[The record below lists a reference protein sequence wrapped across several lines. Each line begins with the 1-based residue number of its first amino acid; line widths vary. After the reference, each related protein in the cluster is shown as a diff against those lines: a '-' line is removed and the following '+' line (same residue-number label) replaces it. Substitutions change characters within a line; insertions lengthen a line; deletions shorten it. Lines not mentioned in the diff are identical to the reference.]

1 VHTALSLA
9 ALVSAR
15 RVGDRTWLGDCPV
28 CHYPD
33 AFSVR
38 ELDGKTLFKCH
49 VGCEQSAVIQAI
61 GYGPTLRRLPV
72 STHLACRRGPA
83 GQRSALL
90 SATACRLWAEAI
102 PAPGTLVEA
111 YLRARGIACPPPATI
126 RFLSN
131 ARHSPTGTSWPC
143 MLAAVARS
151 PDNKVVAVH
160 RTFLGVGPHKAK
172 IEPCR
177 MTLGLVAGGA
187 VRFAPAGDVVGVAEG
202 IETALSA
209 MQLSGVAVW
218 AALSAGGIERLILP
232 AMPQARTVIVF
243 ADHDR
248 RGIDAAEY
256 AAARWRGEGREV
268 RIELPTKPGT
278 DFNDALARQIERVG

>member
-1 VHTALSLA
+1 MHSAHSLA

-28 CHYPD
+28 CHYPN

-38 ELDGKTLFKCH
+38 EIDGKTLFKCH
-49 VGCEQSAVIQAI
+49 VGCDQAAVIQAI
-61 GYGPTLRRLPV
+61 GYGPMLKRF
-72 STHLACRRGPA
+72 PA
-83 GQRSALL
+83 FASRSRSRDQMSQRSALL
-90 SATACRLWAEAI
+90 SASARRLWAEAI
-102 PAPGTLVEA
+102 AVPGTLAEA
-111 YLRARGIACPPPATI
+111 YLSARGISCPPPATI
-126 RFLSN
+126 RFLPD
-131 ARHSPTGTSWPC
+131 ARHSPTGSLRPC

-151 PDNKVVAVH
+151 PDSKVVAVH
-160 RTFLGVGPHKAK
+160 RTFLGDGPHKAK

-177 MTLGLVAGGA
+177 MTLGPIAGGA
-187 VRFAPAGDVVGVAEG
+187 VRLAPASDVVGVAEG

-209 MQLSGVAVW
+209 MQMSGIPVW
-218 AALSAGGIERLILP
+218 AALSAGGIERLVLP

-248 RGIDAAEY
+248 RGIDGAEY

-278 DFNDALARQIERVG
+278 DFNDILRTQIGRAG